1 MEKFVGLENFQDVCT
16 NPAFWQ
22 GIRRVMLFGVFQ
34 IPIMILTT
42 LLLALI
48 LDSYLV
54 RHPGFWRL
62 SYFLP
67 YAIPGLVAAIM
78 WTYLYVPEIS
88 PFAGHLNFSLLSSH
102 VILASMANMTTWTF
116 TGYNML
122 IFLAALQ
129 AIPSD
134 LYEAARI
141 DGASGWEIMT
151 KIKIPMVRGAA
162 MLAVLLSIIGTVQLF
177 NEPTV
182 LATVATWMPRD
193 YTPMMMAYNTMNGN
207 ISPSGAGP
215 ASAVSIMMAL
225 VAGVLAMIY
234 ALVQRKAD

>member
-1 MEKFVGLENFQDVCT
+1 
-16 NPAFWQ
+16 
-22 GIRRVMLFGVFQ
+22 
-34 IPIMILTT
+34 
-42 LLLALI
+42 
-48 LDSYLV
+48 
-54 RHPGFWRL
+54 
-62 SYFLP
+62 
-67 YAIPGLVAAIM
+67 
-78 WTYLYVPEIS
+78 
-88 PFAGHLNFSLLSSH
+88 
-102 VILASMANMTTWTF
+102 
-116 TGYNML
+116 
-122 IFLAALQ
+122 
-129 AIPSD
+129 
-134 LYEAARI
+134 
-141 DGASGWEIMT
+141 MT

-162 MLAVLLSIIGTVQLF
+162 LLAVLLSIIGTVQLF

>member
-1 MEKFVGLENFQDVCT
+1 MSSSTMASRKARHEALTGWLFALPFTIVFIIVFVAPIIERIQSCFHKQVAEGGVLFVGGRTVEKFFGLENFQDVCT
-16 NPAFWQ
+16 NPAFCQ

-34 IPIMILTT
+34 IPIMILTA

-88 PFAGHLNFSLLSSH
+88 PFAGHLGFRLLSSH

-116 TGYNML
+116 TG
-122 IFLAALQ
+122 
-129 AIPSD
+129 
-134 LYEAARI
+134 
-141 DGASGWEIMT
+141 
-151 KIKIPMVRGAA
+151 
-162 MLAVLLSIIGTVQLF
+162 
-177 NEPTV
+177 
-182 LATVATWMPRD
+182 
-193 YTPMMMAYNTMNGN
+193 
-207 ISPSGAGP
+207 
-215 ASAVSIMMAL
+215 
-225 VAGVLAMIY
+225 
-234 ALVQRKAD
+234 